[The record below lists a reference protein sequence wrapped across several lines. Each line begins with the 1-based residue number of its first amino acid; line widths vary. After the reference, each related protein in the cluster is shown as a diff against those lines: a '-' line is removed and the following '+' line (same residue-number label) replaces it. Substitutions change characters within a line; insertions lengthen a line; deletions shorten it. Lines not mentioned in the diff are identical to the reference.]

1 MVADNLSHFLAY
13 NCLSPVCHLFPL
25 VSLGPNLLFL
35 SIVETLVIELGI
47 CPNLAV
53 YYLNYLCKD
62 CVFKQGHTPMYQGLG
77 LEHISLGQGGGVKF
91 NPVQYRIPQM
101 LYTFILAYCHL

>member
-25 VSLGPNLLFL
+25 SLGPNLPFL
-35 SIVETLVIELGI
+35 SIVETLVIELSI
-47 CPNLAV
+47 CPNLAC
-53 YYLNYLCKD
+53 YYLYLCEN
-62 CVFKQGHTPMYQGLG
+62 CVFKWGHTPMYQGLA
-77 LEHISLGQGGGVKF
+77 LEHISLGQGGGMRF
-91 NPVQYRIPQM
+91 NPLQYMIPQM